1 MGTTFGEVLKRLR
14 EEAGLTQEEL
24 AKKCSMQKQSISRY
38 ETGAR
43 EPNIRTAKIIADALG
58 VKLELLIPNE
68 MDLETPSAETNGN
81 DFPEFISI
89 ARAGKK
95 LTPER
100 RAAMLQMLKIAFPE
114 AFTDDE

>member
-1 MGTTFGEVLKRLR
+1 MGTTFGETLKRLR
-14 EEAGLTQEEL
+14 EEAGFTQAEL
-24 AKKCSMQKQSISRY
+24 AKKCGMKKQSISRY
-38 ETGAR
+38 ETGTR
-43 EPNIRTAKIIADALG
+43 EPNIRIAKIIADALG
-58 VKLELLIPNE
+58 VKIELLAPNE
-68 MDLETPSAETNGN
+68 ADLETPPAETKDD

-95 LTPER
+95 MTPDR